1 MFQPA
6 RSRACLMTADLIDE
20 FLADAT
26 HVLAAIE
33 LGTRA
38 ELKSIAAEMR
48 RRGQRCVAEP
58 PVSAPEPPVAA
69 ALAPPWEE
77 GTFPA
82 VLPAWCGQVEV
93 AGLQT
98 KKGRRR

>member
-33 LGTRA
+33 QGTRA
-38 ELKSIAAEMR
+38 ELKSLAQEMR
-48 RRGQRCVAEP
+48 RRAERCVADP
-58 PVSAPEPPVAA
+58 PAPASV
-69 ALAPPWEE
+69 LAPPWEE

-82 VLPAWCGQVEV
+82 VLPAWCVQVEV
-93 AGLQT
+93 VGLQT
-98 KKGRRR
+98 KKGRR